1 MTDQD
6 QRKGDASKRINMARH
21 TGPKDRL
28 SRRENFDLF
37 GKGAKLTRL
46 AQVPGMHGPKG
57 QMKAQSQYGRQ
68 LREKQKMKRM
78 YGILEKQFRKYVE
91 EAFKHKGNTAD
102 ALFGILETRLDN
114 IVYRLGFAKTRPQAR
129 QLVSHRHVLVN
140 GKKVNIP
147 SLRLKIGDTVSLD
160 SKAIKV
166 PNVEKLLASKEAV
179 IPSFLKRKGP
189 VGKLDKEVKREDIKE
204 LINESDIIEFYSR

>member
-1 MTDQD
+1 
-6 QRKGDASKRINMARH
+6 MARY

-46 AQVPGMHGPKG
+46 GQVPGMHGPKG
-57 QMKAQSQYGRQ
+57 QMKAISQYGRQ

-78 YGILEKQFRKYVE
+78 YGIVEKQFRKYVE
-91 EAFKHKGNTAD
+91 EALKSKGNTGD
-102 ALFGILETRLDN
+102 VLFGILETRLDN
-114 IVYRLGFAKTRPQAR
+114 VVYRLGFAKTRPQAR
-129 QLVSHRHVLVN
+129 QLVGHRHVFVN

-147 SLRLKIGDTVSLD
+147 SYQLKIGDTISL
-160 SKAIKV
+160 SKVAMEV
-166 PNVEKLLASKEAV
+166 PNVKKLLAGKDVV
-179 IPSFLKRKGP
+179 IPAFLKRKAA
-189 VGKLDKEVKREDIKE
+189 VGKVEKSVKREDIKE